1 MLSLAVYSRREHS
14 TCMSQVILQ
23 DSIQSRS
30 CLNPSSNRRRRKR
43 KEKKR
48 EGRNT
53 VVAGS
58 CLIPTLL
65 PQLPFLRSTF
75 STVPR
80 RFSPFPGIILF
91 FSSFFFYTLLATTR
105 LSLSPSFVIDYGPF
119 ETCCRLTG
127 RKEEYDSTIRISWS
141 Y

>member
-1 MLSLAVYSRREHS
+1 
-14 TCMSQVILQ
+14 MSQVILQ

-30 CLNPSSNRRRRKR
+30 CLNPSPNRRRRKR

-53 VVAGS
+53 VVAARAS
-58 CLIPTLL
+58 SPLFL
-65 PQLPFLRSTF
+65 PNFPFF
-75 STVPR
+75 VP
-80 RFSPFPGIILF
+80 PFPRSLDVFPRSQSQELF
-91 FSSFFFYTLLATTR
+91 FFSFFFYNLLATTR